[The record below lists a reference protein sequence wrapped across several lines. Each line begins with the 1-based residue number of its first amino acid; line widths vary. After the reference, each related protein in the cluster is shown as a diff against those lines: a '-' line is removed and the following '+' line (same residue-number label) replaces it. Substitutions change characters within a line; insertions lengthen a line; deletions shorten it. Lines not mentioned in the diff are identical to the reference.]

1 MATGGPQTSISRPA
15 LGVGDVVAAKYRIT
29 SVIGEGGMGTV
40 FAAHHELLDVTVAIK
55 VLSTDLTRNRSVTD
69 RFLREARAVA
79 RLKSDHVVRVMDV
92 GTLDAGQPYIVMEL
106 LEGEDLEHRIQRVK
120 QLPIAESVDIILQAL
135 EAMSHAHAVGIVHRD
150 LKPANLFL
158 ATTPD
163 GREVVKVLDFG
174 IAKLSPLV
182 KHDGARSGALT
193 GEHTMLGSPSYM
205 SPEQVRDSSIIDHR
219 ADLWALGVILYE
231 IVTGHE
237 PFGGGS
243 VGEIFGGILHS
254 SPTPVRD
261 LRPDA
266 PPELQ
271 AAVERCL
278 SRDAEDRFPNVA
290 AMARALEPISSG
302 ALPDHATRMEQTL
315 ARARNPSDPA
325 GPRQS
330 FPSIRTGPRPPLGS
344 SPGPASA
351 PHVAFSRTDSLSAP
365 GKETLSA
372 PPSAPADQPDAA
384 RPGRSHVKLAVTGLL
399 FGAAVAALGFVAVPS
414 GHSKRGSASAPASAS
429 PQREDPPPAASSS
442 AVAGPGDSPAAI
454 PGAQSGQ
461 AAPAIAVPSVSSAT
475 SPDGST
481 SHPAAAQTDGHHPA
495 KPKRAAPPA
504 PPPAKAHATSPP
516 AGGLPGVLESPD

>member
-1 MATGGPQTSISRPA
+1 MATGGPQTSVSRPA

-55 VLSTDLTRNRSVTD
+55 VLSGDLIRNRSVTD

-92 GTLDAGQPYIVMEL
+92 GTLEAGQPYIVMEL
-106 LEGEDLEHRIQRVK
+106 LEGEDLEHRIQREK
-120 QLPIAESVDIILQAL
+120 KLPIAESVDIILQAL

-182 KHDGARSGALT
+182 KHDGGRSGALT

-231 IVTGHE
+231 IVTGQE
-237 PFGGGS
+237 PFGGNS

-254 SPTPVRD
+254 SPTPLRD
-261 LRPDA
+261 LLPEA
-266 PPELQ
+266 PAELQ

-278 SRDAEDRFPNVA
+278 SRDPEDRFPSVA
-290 AMARALEPISSG
+290 AMARALEPVSSG

-315 ARARNPSDPA
+315 ARARNPSEPA

-330 FPSIRTGPRPPLGS
+330 APSLRPGLRPPLGS
-344 SPGPASA
+344 SPGPASM
-351 PHVAFSRTDSLSAP
+351 PHVAFSRTGSVAGP

-372 PPSAPADQPDAA
+372 PPSAPAGGPDATAPA
-384 RPGRSHVKLAVTGLL
+384 RLHVKLAVTGLL
-399 FGAAVAALGFVAVPS
+399 FGAAVGAIGFLAMPS
-414 GHSKRGSASAPASAS
+414 SRTKGSSAPVTAPAH
-429 PQREDPPPAASSS
+429 PPREDPAPAAPSAGPAEVPAVGPGEQSVPTAPTNAAAPALPPAASE
-442 AVAGPGDSPAAI
+442 A
-454 PGAQSGQ
+454 
-461 AAPAIAVPSVSSAT
+461 
-475 SPDGST
+475 ST
-481 SHPAAAQTDGHHPA
+481 VRPAAAATDTHHPA
-495 KPKRAAPPA
+495 KPKHAAPPPSKPHA
-504 PPPAKAHATSPP
+504 SPPPQS
-516 AGGLPGVLESPD
+516 GLPGVLESPD